1 MPIRTALQTVRSLRR
16 FCRRGA
22 ELPALRA
29 VAIGTTLVLAGTTSL
44 QNAVANG
51 DTRTITLH
59 HTHSG
64 ESGSFTFKKNGRYDP
79 QGLAELNHF
88 LRDWRNQKS
97 TEMDPQLFDI
107 VWEVY
112 REVDATA
119 PIQIVS
125 SYRSPETNSM
135 LRARSSGVA
144 KFSQHML
151 GKAMDFYIPGVN
163 LADLRA
169 AGLRLQRGGVGFYPT
184 SGSPFV
190 HMDTGS
196 IRHWP
201 RMSHDQL
208 ARVFPDGKTVHVPS
222 DGRPLSNYNA
232 ALAEVQARGSK
243 PGVAVADGGKG
254 VKTFFAGLFGKKD
267 ADDDEGSESPATAAS
282 TPAAPASGDAA
293 RAVRTASAAAMPI
306 PPARPAEL
314 MAGAMVTAQATRG
327 GLVPP
332 LGAPLPLPRPADVG
346 TRVASLAPQAPAAP
360 LPSLIT
366 TGTETGIAA
375 PSLSYASEGPLA
387 QQRSTLTGGLMGQGA
402 APAPV
407 QTHMAAATTPNA
419 GARQRKLSEIAF
431 GRLFL
436 SPSLSHELYLRVPE
450 MRQLAVFM
458 APPREVVAAAFSRD
472 GSFGLKSR
480 FGGTAV
486 ADLPT
491 YVFRAPPVAYT
502 QRM

>member
-1 MPIRTALQTVRSLRR
+1 M
-16 FCRRGA
+16 
-22 ELPALRA
+22 PALRA
-29 VAIGTTLVLAGTTSL
+29 AIIGTSLLVAGTTSL

-79 QGLAELNHF
+79 EGLAGLNHF

-97 TEMDPQLFDI
+97 TQMDPALFDI

-112 REVDATA
+112 RETNATA

-163 LADLRA
+163 LTDLRV

-190 HMDTGS
+190 HMDTGNV
-196 IRHWP
+196 RHWP
-201 RMSHDQL
+201 RMTHDQL
-208 ARVFPDGKTVHVPS
+208 ARVFPDGKTVHVGS
-222 DGRPLSNYNA
+222 DGRPLSGYAA
-232 ALAEVQARGSK
+232 ALAEIQARGSK
-243 PGVAVADGGKG
+243 AGVAVASADGGKG
-254 VKTFFAGLFGKKD
+254 VKKFFSGLFGKKD
-267 ADDDEGSESPATAAS
+267 ADDDEGGETTTVAAAETTGDAAPARTTASSATRT
-282 TPAAPASGDAA
+282 TPAAASIVQMA
-293 RAVRTASAAAMPI
+293 TAPV
-306 PPARPAEL
+306 PPSRPAEIE
-314 MAGAMVTAQATRG
+314 AGALVTAQAANA
-327 GLVPP
+327 GLF
-332 LGAPLPLPRPADVG
+332 APLPQRRPAEAGSRGDS
-346 TRVASLAPQAPAAP
+346 RMASLTAPGATAAP
-360 LPSLIT
+360 LPAVIT
-366 TGTETGIAA
+366 RGGAA
-375 PSLSYASEGPLA
+375 EAGPALGYASPGPLTE
-387 QQRSTLTGGLMGQGA
+387 QRSTLSGGMMPHA
-402 APAPV
+402 VEPAATARPAPAGKPR
-407 QTHMAAATTPNA
+407 
-419 GARQRKLSEIAF
+419 ARLAEVAF

-436 SPSLSHELYLRVPE
+436 SPSLSSELYLRTPE
-450 MRQLAVFM
+450 LRQFGSFM
-458 APPREVVAAAFSRD
+458 TPPHEVVASAFSRD

-480 FGGTAV
+480 FTGTAV

-491 YVFRAPPVAYT
+491 FVFRAPAVAYT

>member
-1 MPIRTALQTVRSLRR
+1 MAGSL
-16 FCRRGA
+16 
-22 ELPALRA
+22 
-29 VAIGTTLVLAGTTSL
+29 ILAGTTSL

-64 ESGSFTFKKNGRYDP
+64 ESGSFTFKKDGRYD
-79 QGLAELNHF
+79 QAVLAQLNHF

-97 TEMDPQLFDI
+97 TQMDPQLFDI

-112 REVDATA
+112 REVDASA

-163 LADLRA
+163 LTDLRV

-196 IRHWP
+196 VRHWP
-201 RMSHDQL
+201 RMTHDQL
-208 ARVFPDGKTVHVPS
+208 ARVFPDGKTVHVPT
-222 DGRPLSNYNA
+222 DGRPLAKYDV
-232 ALAEVQARGSK
+232 ALAELQARGSK
-243 PGVAVADGGKG
+243 PGVGVASAGKG
-254 VKTFFAGLFGKKD
+254 KNFFASLFGKKD
-267 ADDDEGSESPATAAS
+267 ADDDEGGEAPTAASSTVASAEDTASRETPATA
-282 TPAAPASGDAA
+282 PA
-293 RAVRTASAAAMPI
+293 RAVRTASATMPI
-306 PPARPAEL
+306 PPTRPAEIV
-314 MAGAMVTAQATRG
+314 AGAMVSAQATRNG
-327 GLVPP
+327 FL
-332 LGAPLPLPRPADVG
+332 APLPLPRPAEADRD
-346 TRVASLAPQAPAAP
+346 TRTASLTSAPVP
-360 LPSLIT
+360 LPSVIT
-366 TGTETGIAA
+366 RGTDGETG
-375 PSLSYASEGPLA
+375 PVLGYASAGSMMD
-387 QQRSTLTGGLMGQGA
+387 QRMPLTGGFMAGA
-402 APAPV
+402 HGHPATVATAPVTATSAPAS
-407 QTHMAAATTPNA
+407 
-419 GARQRKLSEIAF
+419 ARQRTKLSEIAF

-436 SPSLSHELYLRVPE
+436 SPSLSNELYLRVPE
-450 MRQLAVFM
+450 MRQLATFM
-458 APPREVVAAAFSRD
+458 APPREVVATAFSRD
-472 GSFGLKSR
+472 GSFGLKAR
-480 FGGTAV
+480 FAGTAV

-491 YVFRAPPVAYT
+491 YVFRAPQVAYNS

>member
-1 MPIRTALQTVRSLRR
+1 MPRPAGTGFRTPGLR
-16 FCRRGA
+16 
-22 ELPALRA
+22 ALRA
-29 VAIGTTLVLAGTTSL
+29 GAIGASLLLAGTSSL

-64 ESGSFTFKKNGRYDP
+64 ETGTFTFKKNGRYDP
-79 QGLAELNHF
+79 QVLAELNNI

-97 TEMDPQLFDI
+97 TQMDPQLFDI

-163 LADLRA
+163 LTDLRV

-196 IRHWP
+196 VRHWP
-201 RMSHDQL
+201 RMSYDQL

-222 DGRPLSNYNA
+222 NGRPLAKYDV
-232 ALAEVQARGSK
+232 ALAEIQARGSK
-243 PGVAVADGGKG
+243 PGVAVADAGKG
-254 VKTFFAGLFGKKD
+254 KNFFAGLFGKKD
-267 ADDDEGSESPATAAS
+267 ADDDEGGESVAVAEAPASSSTAPA
-282 TPAAPASGDAA
+282 AAPAEAP
-293 RAVRTASAAAMPI
+293 RTVRTASAAAMPI
-306 PPARPAEL
+306 PPTRPAEL
-314 MAGAMVTAQATRG
+314 VAGAMVSAQATRG
-327 GLVPP
+327 GL
-332 LGAPLPLPRPADVG
+332 LAPLPLPRPAEAG
-346 TRVASLAPQAPAAP
+346 ARMASPSGAAAP
-360 LPSLIT
+360 LPSVIT
-366 TGTETGIAA
+366 RGPEADNAA
-375 PSLSYASEGPLA
+375 AALSYASAGPLA
-387 QQRSTLTGGLMGQGA
+387 DQRSTLSGGYMGS
-402 APAPV
+402 APAPAP
-407 QTHMAAATTPNA
+407 QTAAQPAQ
-419 GARQRKLSEIAF
+419 GRQRTRLSEIAF

-436 SPSLSHELYLRVPE
+436 SPSLSNELYLRVPE
-450 MRQLAVFM
+450 LRQLGTFM
-458 APPREVVAAAFSRD
+458 APPREVVATAFSRD
-472 GSFGLKSR
+472 GSFGLRAR
-480 FGGTAV
+480 FTGTAV
-486 ADLPT
+486 ADVPT